1 MKTSSTP
8 IVKSNYT
15 IITGSLHTSELSW
28 KRIGT
33 PQVFKTLTG
42 GKPIISILL
51 WHLSKNELVNLKL
64 FLVCNNVTVDTNQS
78 GVFILEKNHIL

>member
-33 PQVFKTLTG
+33 PQVFKTLAG
-42 GKPIISILL
+42 GKPIISPTSDLAEPS
-51 WHLSKNELVNLKL
+51 WERTH
-64 FLVCNNVTVDTNQS
+64 T
-78 GVFILEKNHIL
+78 